1 MRDGLEQHD
10 RHGTQSEDLK
20 LTQAA
25 SDGAMMADSTAPLGH
40 RNPLARALDRPVR
53 WMQIVMGWALVL
65 ICFATTYE
73 IVMRRLFGSSIQGVN
88 EIGAYLLAIVSSW
101 GFSAALLQRAHSRV
115 DFLFQYMPRTLQSIL
130 NAVAAVSLG
139 ALAVFSAWQSWR
151 VIAETLR
158 WEARANTPLQTPMW
172 IPQSLWFIGLV
183 VFAGVAA
190 ACAVHAAVLLF
201 TDRRKLDDYYGPP
214 SVMEQ
219 IDIETQGTLPREEKA
234 LL

>member
-53 WMQIVMGWALVL
+53 WMQIVMGWALV
-65 ICFATTYE
+65 
-73 IVMRRLFGSSIQGVN
+73 LFGSSIQGVN